1 MRKINLF
8 LMAVLVAF
16 ASFVKVS
23 AQTAIEGSPAD
34 IDFSKEGGNYV
45 LFYSA
50 NETLRNVDMT
60 SNEDNPFGY
69 YAHKIDNGTYQKF
82 PKHDATIYITIN
94 SHIPC
99 FGTDNI
105 GWVNKG
111 QRYKDS
117 HYRNSGQR

>member
-1 MRKINLF
+1 
-8 LMAVLVAF
+8 MAVLVAF
-16 ASFVKVS
+16 VSFVKVS
-23 AQTAIEGSPAD
+23 AKTAIEGSPAD
-34 IDFSKEGGNYV
+34 IDFSKKGNYV

-50 NETLRNVDMT
+50 DETLRNVDMT
-60 SNEDNPFGY
+60 SNEDKPFGY
-69 YAHKIDNGTYQKF
+69 YAHRISNGTYQKF
-82 PKHDATIYITIN
+82 PNHYATIYITIN

-117 HYRNSGQR
+117 HYKYSGQR

>member
-16 ASFVKVS
+16 VSFVKVS
-23 AQTAIEGSPAD
+23 AKTAIEGSPAD
-34 IDFSKEGGNYV
+34 IDFSKKGNYM

-50 NETLRNVDMT
+50 DETLRNVDMT
-60 SNEDNPFGY
+60 SNEDKPFGY
-69 YAHKIDNGTYQKF
+69 YAHRISNGTYQKF
-82 PKHDATIYITIN
+82 PNHYATIYITIN

-117 HYRNSGQR
+117 HYRYSGQR